1 MADLGENSC
10 VTLLTQDRENAE
22 GATMETD
29 SIVEPVEGQSSSQ
42 NIDRDFT
49 TEIFKIEIGNLP
61 KCYSVTVSYFSNL
74 LPNF

>member
-10 VTLLTQDRENAE
+10 ALTQDREKAE

-29 SIVEPVEGQSSSQ
+29 SIVEGQSSSQ

>member
-10 VTLLTQDRENAE
+10 VLTQDRENAE

-29 SIVEPVEGQSSSQ
+29 SIVEGQSSSQ